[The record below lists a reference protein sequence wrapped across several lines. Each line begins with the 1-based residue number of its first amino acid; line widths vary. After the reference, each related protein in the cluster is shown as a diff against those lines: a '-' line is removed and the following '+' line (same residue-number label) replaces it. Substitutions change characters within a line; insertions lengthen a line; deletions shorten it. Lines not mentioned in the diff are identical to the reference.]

1 MYRIP
6 LTAFLATLLI
16 AASGCASKAIRT
28 VDLLEEMTDLRRL
41 AELPSPAYRTV
52 QYSSFDRR
60 SNEPGGRGWFE
71 NADGFGGEPVPGFEA
86 VVREPGPDGVGEYL
100 ICDVASPGAI
110 VRTWTALIKGDIHVY
125 LDGSSTPLY
134 SGPAEEFLWT
144 PYAAIEGTKGDESFI
159 PARLQKQMYAGY
171 CPIPFAKRCR
181 ITWTGNLKDPHFYH
195 ITLRLYEPGTAVERF
210 QPLPRLKS
218 RITKEQ
224 LARLMLIPARL
235 ETTMA
240 LNADLF
246 DLIRTD
252 DPTVGP
258 AENRSPSAVEHP
270 LAATVAPHTSAEILK
285 LEGPRLI
292 NELRLRVKAAD
303 MDRALRQTLLTIHTE
318 GRTWGD
324 VQAPIGDFF
333 GAAPGV
339 NPYQSLPFEVAR
351 NGMMTCRFPMPFEKS
366 IRIVI
371 ENRGEQD
378 VTVNGYTNDEPYTW
392 TDRSMHFRA
401 RWRVDH
407 DLVGSHDQPQDLP
420 FLLAGGQGR
429 YVGTAVMLLNPCRLS
444 TSWGNWWGEGDEKIF
459 VDDDRV
465 PSTFGTGSED
475 YFNYA
480 WSLPD
485 IFETAYCAQPRNDG
499 YGNRGFV
506 SNVRW
511 HILDDIPFNE
521 RIAFFMEL
529 FPHTRV
535 PGMSYARISY
545 YYARPGTYD
554 DHVAIQ
560 DADLRHLELA
570 ANLVPAPEFML
581 KGAVFH
587 EIETLLPAELSPAF
601 EAGPLWS
608 GGKHV
613 KFDGSKGPMKLRL
626 PIEKDGNYELYFAC
640 ARTPTSAVADVTID
654 GNPVVFSDDA
664 TSLKLFVPV
673 RTLAR
678 EFVTKKLGLTAGE
691 HAIEIKTRPQPEVS
705 GMGVTPGDAIGL
717 DYIAVKP
724 VK

>member
-1 MYRIP
+1 MPR
-6 LTAFLATLLI
+6 LTAASLPLAALLLI
-16 AASGCASKAIRT
+16 CGCAPHPVNRINT
-28 VDLLEEMTDLRRL
+28 YDLVGDMYDLRRL
-41 AELPSPAYRTV
+41 AELPLPHYNV
-52 QYSSFDRR
+52 IQFSSFDRR
-60 SNEPGGRGWFE
+60 SCVPGGAGWFE
-71 NADGFGGEPVPGFEA
+71 NSDGFGGEPIPGFEA
-86 VVREPGPDGVGEYL
+86 VLQRPGPSGVGEYL
-100 ICDVASPGAI
+100 ICDVKGPGAI
-110 VRTWTALIKGDIHVY
+110 VRTWTAAIHGELRVEI
-125 LDGSSTPLY
+125 DGGRLY
-134 SGPAEEFLWT
+134 TGPAADFLT
-144 PYAAIEGTKGDESFI
+144 APHTAVDRQIGLRE
-159 PARLQKQMYAGY
+159 RLLAEDLEKQMYAAY
-171 CPIPFAKRCR
+171 APIPFSERCR
-181 ITWTGNLKDPHFYH
+181 ITWVGNLKDPHFYH
-195 ITLRLYEPGTAVERF
+195 VTVRAYEPGTQVDGYI
-210 QPLPRLKS
+210 PLGLALRLTRGLSRMFSGDVAEEPDMSPPDAIPGFKRMLRVHATAMKEIEAAPISSTLAGNSSAEVLKLAGPRA
-218 RITKEQ
+218 IEQ
-224 LARLMLIPARL
+224 L
-235 ETTMA
+235 
-240 LNADLF
+240 
-246 DLIRTD
+246 
-252 DPTVGP
+252 
-258 AENRSPSAVEHP
+258 
-270 LAATVAPHTSAEILK
+270 
-285 LEGPRLI
+285 
-292 NELRLRVKAAD
+292 ELQVVAAD
-303 MDRALRQTLLTIHTE
+303 MDRALRQTILHMHTE
-318 GRTWGD
+318 GQKWGD
-324 VQAPIGDFF
+324 VQTPIGDFF
-333 GAAPGV
+333 GAAPGT
-339 NPYQSLPFEVAR
+339 NPYDSLPMSVDASGR
-351 NGMMTCRFPMPFEKS
+351 MTCRFIMPFRES
-366 IRIVI
+366 LRIVV
-371 ENRGEQD
+371 ENRGEQE
-378 VTVNGYTNDEPYTW
+378 VRITGEARVAPYEW

-401 RWRVDH
+401 HWRVDH

-420 FLLAGGQGR
+420 FLIAGGQGR

-459 VDDDRV
+459 VDGDRV

-485 IFETAYCAQPRNDG
+485 IFQTAYCAQPRNDG

-587 EIETLLPAELSPAF
+587 EIETLLPAGLSPAF

-613 KFDGSKGPMKLRL
+613 KFDGSKGPVKLRL
-626 PIEKDGNYELYFAC
+626 PIEKDGNYELYLAC

-654 GNPVVFSDDA
+654 GNPIVFSDDA

-678 EFVTKKLGLTAGE
+678 EFVTKRLALTAGE
-691 HAIEIKTRPQPEVS
+691 HAIEIKMRPQPEVS